1 MKEYFEIK
9 VWHIVAVLFCLFTLY
24 VFTTGYE
31 CGFLGGCNYPASNM
45 WQGFARFFIIIV
57 LSITIL
63 VFTMSAILDNE
74 GFKIKNPFYDEGD
87 AEAWNEYQQWLKERK
102 K

>member
-1 MKEYFEIK
+1 MNEYVEIK
-9 VWHIVAVLFCLFTLY
+9 VWHIVAVLFGLFTLY

-31 CGFLGGCNYPASNM
+31 CGFLGFCETCNI
-45 WQGFARFFIIIV
+45 WQGFVRAY
-57 LSITIL
+57 ITVVAVI
-63 VFTMSAILDNE
+63 FTTVTAATYYNE

-87 AEAWNEYQQWLKERK
+87 AEAWEEYQQWLKERK